1 MKNEKISE
9 CISLINDKHLEEAAC
24 YVKDVYFHKN
34 TEKNNKE
41 MFNTKKSKVAAVIC
55 IAAVIAIISTVVV
68 CVTAKRSVN
77 GPPSVEDEL
86 VSGYVN
92 SYVPTEKDYIRTDIH
107 DEINKRKEKL
117 CQEMIANGKDS
128 KEAYYDSDSQIEYER
143 ALESVDIL
151 KKYNKLN
158 NEFTLIN
165 GHSLSTVA
173 WAACDLINS
182 SGDMNIRDKVFLEMF
197 LIYNYEYFGADE
209 GLREEIDQTVP
220 QGYKRNTYYR
230 RNSEQNPESTDEEVS
245 R

>member
-9 CISLINDKHLEEAAC
+9 CIGLINDTYLDEAAC
-24 YVKDVYFHKN
+24 YIKNDYFNNN
-34 TEKNNKE
+34 TETTNMERSN
-41 MFNTKKSKVAAVIC
+41 MKKSKAIAVIC
-55 IAAVIAIISTVVV
+55 VAAAIAVISAIVI
-68 CVTAKRSVN
+68 CVSAKRSVN
-77 GPPSVEDEL
+77 GPPSMEDEL

-182 SGDMNIRDKVFLEMF
+182 SADMNIRDKVFLEMF
-197 LIYNYEYFGADE
+197 LIYNYEHVLADE
-209 GLREEIDQTVP
+209 SLREEIDNTVP